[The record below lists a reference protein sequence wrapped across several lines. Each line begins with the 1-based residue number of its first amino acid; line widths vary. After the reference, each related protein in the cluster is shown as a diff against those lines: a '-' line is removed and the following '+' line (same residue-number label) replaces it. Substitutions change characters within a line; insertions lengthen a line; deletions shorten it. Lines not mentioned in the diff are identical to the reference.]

1 MATGQ
6 AYIDSEYESII
17 MREMPSYKHVAR
29 YSIYSI
35 YTILR
40 LRLRPNKENNE
51 NNENLFI
58 VSSHSQEVAD

>member
-1 MATGQ
+1 
-6 AYIDSEYESII
+6 